1 MPFEISTTRT
11 FAAAHALR
19 LPGNQIEPLHGHN
32 WRVRVT
38 VAADRMGLPTA
49 ATTATWVVAGGV
61 HGPGGLALNAITT
74 PLSGAVV
81 AAWLLA
87 LALARRRRAR
97 PAARPR
103 PPASPGQA
111 RAAFSTGVLAVDD
124 PAKERAVVRMSSG
137 LVVALLASLWLP
149 GSMAGQDPQAPRA
162 RSAQRAS
169 GVELVGERST
179 PNPRMPIG
187 PEAKTG
193 E

>member
-1 MPFEISTTRT
+1 
-11 FAAAHALR
+11 
-19 LPGNQIEPLHGHN
+19 
-32 WRVRVT
+32 
-38 VAADRMGLPTA
+38 
-49 ATTATWVVAGGV
+49 
-61 HGPGGLALNAITT
+61 
-74 PLSGAVV
+74 V

-111 RAAFSTGVLAVDD
+111 RAAFSTGVLAVDE

-187 PEAKTG
+187 PVGPAADLAPSHTIVTPPPALPALPPGVEAIVSTVRLG
-193 E
+193 AIAVPGVLLDAY